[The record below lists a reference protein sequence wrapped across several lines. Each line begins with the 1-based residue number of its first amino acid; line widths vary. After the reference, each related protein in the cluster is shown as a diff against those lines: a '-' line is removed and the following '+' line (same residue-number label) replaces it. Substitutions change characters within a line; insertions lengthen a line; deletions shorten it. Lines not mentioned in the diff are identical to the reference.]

1 MNYVSF
7 DWPATGDS
15 PPTRDTPSQKRAT
28 PQKVSKNLN
37 LGQTR
42 QIPAKKHV
50 STSGITRQSVELD
63 DEMSQS
69 MQVCHRYVAGMSQ
82 VCFGRG
88 LDSNPGSHGYK
99 RSTFIGSRYPCHRS
113 GCLQGTCIPLT
124 QLSRYPCHRS
134 GCLQGTCIPLT
145 LSYLVIPATGQGA
158 CRAPAYP

>member
-1 MNYVSF
+1 VNYVSF

-82 VCFGRG
+82 VCR
-88 LDSNPGSHGYK
+88 
-99 RSTFIGSRYPCHRS
+99 RYVSAVAWIRT
-113 GCLQGTCIPLT
+113 QVLT
-124 QLSRYPCHRS
+124 VTSAAL
-134 GCLQGTCIPLT
+134 LLA
-145 LSYLVIPATGQGA
+145 LVIPATGQGA